1 MVRPVRSLSL
11 VYTGDM
17 ESSSNLAFVLTRP
30 LDFKHQED
38 CSALR
43 LDCRPPRHLRGVYSA
58 EPPHPRLRRVGG
70 CSVHQLLHPLPV
82 GGYLVHQL
90 LPSRQR
96 RVVYSAEPPHPPL
109 QRGGGCSVYQH
120 LPLVPVE
127 GSLDQLRLVSSSI
140 ARLFHFNPSAMP
152 ETNTHHGIPPHLRML
167 LKSQHHPETYS
178 EQVCLSHSFNT
189 FNTSDSYSHSQCL
202 LFALSL
208 PSTHHACIN
217 LGTTEKICIEE
228 WRTPALKHLKGTIL
242 QLLHGIPTRLFL
254 GL

>member
-11 VYTGDM
+11 VYTGDV
-17 ESSSNLAFVLTRP
+17 ESSSNLSFVLTRP

-43 LDCRPPRHLRGVYSA
+43 LDRRPPRHLRGVYSA

-96 RVVYSAEPPHPPL
+96 RVVYSAEPLHPPL
-109 QRGGGCSVYQH
+109 QRGGGCSVHQH
-120 LPLVPVE
+120 LPLMPVE

-140 ARLFHFNPSAMP
+140 ARLFILAPVP
-152 ETNTHHGIPPHLRML
+152 CQRQINTHHGILSHLRML

-189 FNTSDSYSHSQCL
+189 FDTSDSYSHS
-202 LFALSL
+202 
-208 PSTHHACIN
+208 
-217 LGTTEKICIEE
+217 
-228 WRTPALKHLKGTIL
+228 
-242 QLLHGIPTRLFL
+242 
-254 GL
+254 